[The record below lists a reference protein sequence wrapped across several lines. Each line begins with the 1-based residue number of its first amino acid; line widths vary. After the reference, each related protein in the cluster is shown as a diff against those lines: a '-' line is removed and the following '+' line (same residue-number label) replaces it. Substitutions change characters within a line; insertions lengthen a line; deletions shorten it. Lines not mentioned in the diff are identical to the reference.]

1 VGDKQLRGVVIRV
14 RDLEEARERYTKIL
28 GVEPSVLPARVFSA
42 PGQVAGIRFD
52 LGDSFIQFVTG
63 IGEDSPLNALTDK
76 RGEGLSQIS
85 LWVEDVDAEMSA
97 FKAEGVR
104 FGESDPWDLPFGR
117 VAFGHPR
124 TLNGVVWELEEHP
137 SVEGPSPP
145 SNPDSGA

>member
-1 VGDKQLRGVVIRV
+1 VGHKQLRGVVIRV
-14 RDLEEARERYTKIL
+14 RDLEEVRERYTKML

-52 LGDSFIQFVTG
+52 FGDSFIQFVAG
-63 IGEDSPLNALTDK
+63 VGQDAPLSVLTDK

-85 LWVEDVDAEMSA
+85 LWVEDVDAEMST

-117 VAFGHPR
+117 VAFGHPK

-137 SVEGPSPP
+137 SIEGSATPL
-145 SNPDSGA
+145 NTDGGA